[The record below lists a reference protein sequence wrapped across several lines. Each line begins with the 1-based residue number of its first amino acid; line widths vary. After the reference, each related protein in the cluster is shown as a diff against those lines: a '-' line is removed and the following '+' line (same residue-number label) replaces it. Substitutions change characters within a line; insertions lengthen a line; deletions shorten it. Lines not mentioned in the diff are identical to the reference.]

1 MDLQTFFED
10 FLRTKLKLTPQQFNA
25 VMADKKRKKTAY
37 RILVTAPA
45 GSGKTRVLA
54 SRYLKLLVDGERPQN
69 IVAITFTRKAAGEM
83 KERIV
88 EYLLLLRDGLK
99 ENNIACKLKDMLNDE
114 DSLNKL
120 TLDMRISTI
129 DSFLSNLIRLFPG
142 ESGVN
147 PNFRVIDEIEEE
159 ELIDKVVDEVSLEL
173 LKQDSWIIRLLD
185 FFNFNYSLSRKNQLN
200 YLDSVKNIIINW
212 EIYTDLIGDLSHKN
226 QEQIVQNL
234 RDYVGDTF
242 ELDKTLYALVQ
253 KVKELKE
260 VFNDANSPYNDFI
273 RFVTG
278 TEITDLKTQESE
290 FVSHK
295 NIFFTKTFTPRKK
308 PFQSG
313 LDKTVKEIILKIGSL
328 YEQYILA
335 FAFRRDIKTSELT
348 SNFVRLILGIVDKL
362 RKLKGELGV
371 IGMGDLKTIS
381 YDLLNVHRERFN
393 ILYNM
398 DAKVNHYLI
407 DEFQDTDPI
416 QWRIFTE
423 LTRDWFS
430 GEAVKQEL
438 NICPTMFLVGD
449 EKQSIYGFR
458 NADVRIINNLKK
470 TEDSFTEKFQLLKN
484 FRSKREIVT
493 SVNQIFE
500 KKMSIVD
507 DRPFSVQYQKMEAND
522 KNGGGTVKVFRLPI
536 KGKKQDIPQL
546 AREVT
551 DLIISL
557 KGRCKSW
564 TDIALLFR
572 NSLNFQFYEQAL
584 EKSSIPYIS
593 SGGKSFFENSEIRE
607 LLKIINFIENPY
619 NDVIFSILFL
629 SPLFNHSL
637 SDLVRIIMNSETTIQ
652 DSDSYSL
659 YDKLRINFKNEY
671 SYFLNLTEQWITN
684 RDRVP
689 VDTLIESAIIET
701 NAIGI
706 FVDRRGGQKDANIR
720 KFLTLATE
728 IYEEKMNF
736 GLFFEKLKRVIDAKQ
751 MNADADTT
759 APSTAGETNGAIP
772 LLTVHKAKGLEFP
785 IVILPEISM
794 NDIKVKGDGV
804 WIDRENNMLLFVKK
818 YLKMPTPLSRK
829 YEEKERAKQE
839 EESKRLLYVALTR
852 AMNELYLFLSNKD
865 SNNKAIWLN
874 IIQDSSIPV
883 IPKMEA
889 KMQKQ
894 EEMIIIPKNLNQIY
908 NFTEK
913 KKILRVEM
921 EIAPSKIGKQ
931 VGRYDINREKAKMK
945 GKIIHKLLE
954 LLAVHAIR
962 HPSKEE
968 IHLLVHN
975 TANQIDEK
983 FLSDGELLLDI
994 GKHFSRVL
1002 ENKDLMKIITDEN
1015 SLNEFSFEVE
1025 KVNEQGEIQIIRG
1038 IVDKVILRDKK
1049 VNIYDYKTDAV
1060 HGMAKEKFVAETKI
1074 KYTKQMGEYRFAAKK
1089 LFAGR
1094 NVRMFLILTS
1104 ILEIIE
1110 V

>member
-1 MDLQTFFED
+1 
-10 FLRTKLKLTPQQFNA
+10 
-25 VMADKKRKKTAY
+25 
-37 RILVTAPA
+37 
-45 GSGKTRVLA
+45 
-54 SRYLKLLVDGERPQN
+54 
-69 IVAITFTRKAAGEM
+69 
-83 KERIV
+83 
-88 EYLLLLRDGLK
+88 
-99 ENNIACKLKDMLNDE
+99 
-114 DSLNKL
+114 
-120 TLDMRISTI
+120 
-129 DSFLSNLIRLFPG
+129 
-142 ESGVN
+142 
-147 PNFRVIDEIEEE
+147 
-159 ELIDKVVDEVSLEL
+159 
-173 LKQDSWIIRLLD
+173 
-185 FFNFNYSLSRKNQLN
+185 
-200 YLDSVKNIIINW
+200 
-212 EIYTDLIGDLSHKN
+212 
-226 QEQIVQNL
+226 
-234 RDYVGDTF
+234 
-242 ELDKTLYALVQ
+242 
-253 KVKELKE
+253 
-260 VFNDANSPYNDFI
+260 
-273 RFVTG
+273 
-278 TEITDLKTQESE
+278 
-290 FVSHK
+290 
-295 NIFFTKTFTPRKK
+295 
-308 PFQSG
+308 
-313 LDKTVKEIILKIGSL
+313 
-328 YEQYILA
+328 
-335 FAFRRDIKTSELT
+335 
-348 SNFVRLILGIVDKL
+348 
-362 RKLKGELGV
+362 
-371 IGMGDLKTIS
+371 
-381 YDLLNVHRERFN
+381 
-393 ILYNM
+393 
-398 DAKVNHYLI
+398 
-407 DEFQDTDPI
+407 
-416 QWRIFTE
+416 
-423 LTRDWFS
+423 
-430 GEAVKQEL
+430 
-438 NICPTMFLVGD
+438 
-449 EKQSIYGFR
+449 
-458 NADVRIINNLKK
+458 
-470 TEDSFTEKFQLLKN
+470 
-484 FRSKREIVT
+484 
-493 SVNQIFE
+493 
-500 KKMSIVD
+500 
-507 DRPFSVQYQKMEAND
+507 
-522 KNGGGTVKVFRLPI
+522 
-536 KGKKQDIPQL
+536 
-546 AREVT
+546 
-551 DLIISL
+551 
-557 KGRCKSW
+557 
-564 TDIALLFR
+564 
-572 NSLNFQFYEQAL
+572 
-584 EKSSIPYIS
+584 
-593 SGGKSFFENSEIRE
+593 
-607 LLKIINFIENPY
+607 
-619 NDVIFSILFL
+619 
-629 SPLFNHSL
+629 
-637 SDLVRIIMNSETTIQ
+637 
-652 DSDSYSL
+652 
-659 YDKLRINFKNEY
+659 
-671 SYFLNLTEQWITN
+671 
-684 RDRVP
+684 
-689 VDTLIESAIIET
+689 
-701 NAIGI
+701 
-706 FVDRRGGQKDANIR
+706 
-720 KFLTLATE
+720 
-728 IYEEKMNF
+728 
-736 GLFFEKLKRVIDAKQ
+736 

-852 AMNELYLFLSNKD
+852 AMNELYLFLLNKD

-994 GKHFSRVL
+994 GKHFSKVL

-1104 ILEIIE
+1104 ILEIVE